1 MKVSEF
7 KEKKNG
13 VQNNNLTS
21 SNSLHK
27 QNRQIQQLVFL
38 LNNICEAAKEL
49 TCAISQSMSLLAMT
63 TDL

>member
-1 MKVSEF
+1 MVF
-7 KEKKNG
+7 R
-13 VQNNNLTS
+13 VIIQHLAS

-27 QNRQIQQLVFL
+27 QNRKIQQLVLL
-38 LNNICEAAKEL
+38 LNNICEAAKKL